1 MKRRDFLRLVGVG
14 GAVLTTAGGS
24 SLLLHSC
31 DDNVSVNGMGPDLDP
46 RNPEGFVNRLFVPGD
61 EGLLGY
67 LEPDSPFDITAREVS
82 TTLLPN
88 KETTSWLY
96 EVNHGGKTYLNP
108 IIRINKGQELNV
120 TLMNQLSEE
129 TIIHWHGLHVPH
141 VSDGHPI
148 NAIRPG
154 EVYQYSFSVPNRAAT
169 YFYHPHP
176 DRLVGKQVYFGLGSL
191 FIVDDEDEINLR
203 DSLDLDFGETDI
215 PLIIQD
221 RNFDDDGN
229 LVFDINPMIQTIGA
243 LGDTILVNRTVKP
256 FFDAGTRIYRFRVLN
271 ESNSRTYKLAFMKES
286 EKLPF
291 YVIGNDGGLLDK
303 PYHAE
308 EVFVGVAE
316 RVDILLDLTDF
327 QVGDEIY
334 LKSLFF
340 DPMDPMVGD
349 MEFNQVSTLMNGEEF
364 YVLKINVSNATN
376 YDRQIP
382 QHLSDIVPI
391 DTGGADDRFISL
403 PNPIEGVWFIN
414 NSRYNPGEVPIS
426 VNRNTVEVWRI
437 NNAPLAMPHPIHIH
451 AFQFQ
456 VLERMNSPQ
465 QVSELAIDNKG
476 RLPTDLG
483 WKDTVLI
490 WPGETVTYAID
501 FSLDFPGE
509 QLYLFHCHN
518 LEHED
523 QGMMINYSII

>member
-1 MKRRDFLRLVGVG
+1 MKRRDFLRLVGLG
-14 GAVLTTAGGS
+14 GAILTTAGGS

-31 DDNVSVNGMGPDLDP
+31 DDSGSVSGMGSDLDP
-46 RNPEGFVNRLFVPGD
+46 RNPDGFVNRLVVPGD
-61 EGLLGY
+61 EGLFGF
-67 LEPDSPFDITAREVS
+67 LEPDSPFDITAREIS

-88 KETTSWLY
+88 KTTTSWLY

-108 IIRINKGQELNV
+108 IIRINKGQELTIN
-120 TLMNQLSEE
+120 LINQLSEE

-141 VSDGHPI
+141 ISDGHPI
-148 NAIRPG
+148 DAIAPG
-154 EVYQYSFSVPNRAAT
+154 DVYHYNFTVPNRAAT

-176 DRLVGKQVYFGLGSL
+176 DRLVGKQVYFGLGSM

-203 DSLDLDFGETDI
+203 NSLDLEPGKTDI

-221 RNFDDDGN
+221 RNFDSDGS
-229 LVFDINPMIQTIGA
+229 LVFDINPMIQTIGT

-256 FFDAGTRIYRFRVLN
+256 FVDAGTRIYRFRILN
-271 ESNSRTYKLAFMKES
+271 ESNSRTYKLAFVKDS

-303 PYHAE
+303 PYE
-308 EVFVGVAE
+308 VDEVFVGIAE
-316 RVDILLDLTDF
+316 RVDVLVDLSNF
-327 QVGDEIY
+327 EAGDEVF

-340 DPMDPMVGD
+340 DPMNPMVGE

-364 YVLKINVSNATN
+364 YILKLNVTN
-376 YDRQIP
+376 ETAYNRQIP
-382 QHLSDIVPI
+382 QKLSTIIPI
-391 DTGGADDRFISL
+391 DTNAAGERFISL

-414 NSRYNPGEVPIS
+414 NFRFDLDEVPIS
-426 VNRNTVEVWRI
+426 VNRNTIETWRI
-437 NNAPLAMPHPIHIH
+437 NNAPLAMPHPMHIH

-465 QVSELAIDNKG
+465 QISDLAIDDKG
-476 RLPTDLG
+476 RLPTDMG
-483 WKDTVLI
+483 WKDTVLV

-523 QGMMINYSII
+523 QGMMINYSVI